1 MPVANRILFIVADD
15 LGYGDLH
22 PHHAWLRKPALDALA
37 ARSRVFSQFRTLSPV
52 CSPSRAAALTG
63 QNPSRYCVRIQFADH
78 DKNAKRGI
86 PDWVTPAALVAFA
99 ALAVVFVVACFLPC
113 VVRRLRLRPRG
124 GRRRLKDED
133 EPPAASAPAAPAEVE
148 LSEARRPAPLE
159 FDL

>member
-1 MPVANRILFIVADD
+1 VADD

-37 ARSRVFSQFRTLSPV
+37 ARSRLFSQFRTLVV
-52 CSPSRAAALTG
+52 CIG
-63 QNPSRYCVRIQFADH
+63 
-78 DKNAKRGI
+78 G
-86 PDWVTPAALVAFA
+86 
-99 ALAVVFVVACFLPC
+99 C

-133 EPPAASAPAAPAEVE
+133 EPPAASATAAPAEVE
-148 LSEARRPAPLE
+148 LSEARRPAKLE

>member
-37 ARSRVFSQFRTLSPV
+37 ARSRLFSQFRTLSPV

-86 PDWVTPAALVAFA
+86 PDWVT
-99 ALAVVFVVACFLPC
+99 
-113 VVRRLRLRPRG
+113 
-124 GRRRLKDED
+124 
-133 EPPAASAPAAPAEVE
+133 APAEVE

>member
-22 PHHAWLRKPALDALA
+22 PHLP
-37 ARSRVFSQFRTLSPV
+37 RT
-52 CSPSRAAALTG
+52 
-63 QNPSRYCVRIQFADH
+63 
-78 DKNAKRGI
+78 
-86 PDWVTPAALVAFA
+86 AALVAFA
-99 ALAVVFVVACFLPC
+99 ALGVVFVVACFLPC

-133 EPPAASAPAAPAEVE
+133 EPPAASATAAPAEVE
-148 LSEARRPAPLE
+148 LSEARCPARLE